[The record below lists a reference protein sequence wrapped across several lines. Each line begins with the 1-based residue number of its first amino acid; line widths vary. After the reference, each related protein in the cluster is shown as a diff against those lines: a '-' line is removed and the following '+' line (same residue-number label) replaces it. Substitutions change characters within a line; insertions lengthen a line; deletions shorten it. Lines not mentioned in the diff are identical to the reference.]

1 MIVANLPIELIVE
14 IFKKCD
20 YVTCLKLIRVFKKKI
35 NDNKLQNK
43 IIKNKNITQKM
54 NEETTRL
61 TIYLNEIKKQEK
73 KELLSIK
80 RYHRNRFLDNLILK
94 VERNLELMNL
104 QLFEN
109 CLVINN
115 KYNTY
120 NTISI
125 EELIHIYEYR
135 LENIKK
141 NRIFFRVQ
149 DAILLFHQT
158 CFSEKY
164 NVLMED
170 FLIDSAVIFTD
181 IMFKSHVDNCIC
193 HNIHNWC
200 SGKYCDGCKNCEALY
215 PSLNCLNIKQKET
228 KIFYNQHQ

>member
-1 MIVANLPIELIVE
+1 MILINLPIELIFE
-14 IFKKCD
+14 IFKKCE
-20 YVTCLKLIRVFKKKI
+20 YVTCLKLIQVFEKKI

-43 IIKNKNITQKM
+43 IIKNKSITQKI
-54 NEETTRL
+54 NEEITRL
-61 TIYLNEIKKQEK
+61 IIYLNEIKKQEK

-120 NTISI
+120 DTISI

-170 FLIDSAVIFTD
+170 FLIDSVVIFTD

-228 KIFYNQHQ
+228 KIFYIQNQ

>member
-1 MIVANLPIELIVE
+1 MIVANFPIEIIFE

-20 YVTCLKLIRVFKKKI
+20 YITCLKLIKVFQKKI
-35 NDNKLQNK
+35 YDNKVQIININGKNTKEKIVDQTLQ
-43 IIKNKNITQKM
+43 IKM
-54 NEETTRL
+54 
-61 TIYLNEIKKQEK
+61 YLNEIKKQEK
-73 KELLSIK
+73 KQLFEIK
-80 RYHRNRFLDNLILK
+80 SYHRNRFLDNLILK
-94 VERNLELMNL
+94 IERNLYYMNL

-109 CLVINN
+109 CLVINHKN
-115 KYNTY
+115 NTY
-120 NTISI
+120 QTISI
-125 EELIHIYEYR
+125 EDLINVYEYR

-149 DAILLFHQT
+149 DAISLFYQT
-158 CFSEKY
+158 CYSEKY

-170 FLIDSAVIFTD
+170 FLIESAAIFTD

-200 SGKYCDGCKNCEALY
+200 SGKYCEGCKNCKALY
-215 PSLNCLNIKQKET
+215 PSLNCLNIKQGET

>member
-1 MIVANLPIELIVE
+1 MIVANFPIEIIFE

-20 YVTCLKLIRVFKKKI
+20 YVTCLKLIKVFKKKI
-35 NDNKLQNK
+35 YDNKLQ
-43 IIKNKNITQKM
+43 IKNITLGNI
-54 NEETTRL
+54 NEKIVRQTHQL
-61 TIYLNEIKKQEK
+61 KIYLNEIKKQETI
-73 KELLSIK
+73 ELRLIK
-80 RYHRNRFLDNLILK
+80 SYHRNRFLDNLILK
-94 VERNLELMNL
+94 IERNLEYMNL

-109 CLVINN
+109 CLVVNN

-120 NTISI
+120 ETISI
-125 EELIHIYEYR
+125 DEIMNIYEYR

-170 FLIDSAVIFTD
+170 FLIESAAIFTN

-200 SGKYCDGCKNCEALY
+200 SGKYCSGCENCKALY
-215 PSLNCLNIKQKET
+215 PSINCLNIKEKET

>member
-1 MIVANLPIELIVE
+1 MIVANFPIEIIFE
-14 IFKKCD
+14 IFKKCN
-20 YVTCLKLIRVFKKKI
+20 YVTCLKLIKVFEKKI
-35 NDNKLQNK
+35 YDNKLQYTIIKDDTIKEK
-43 IIKNKNITQKM
+43 IIQQTNQIK
-54 NEETTRL
+54 
-61 TIYLNEIKKQEK
+61 IYLNEIKKHEK
-73 KELLSIK
+73 NHLHAIK
-80 RYHRNRFLDNLILK
+80 SYHRNRFLDNLILK
-94 VERNLELMNL
+94 IERNLDLMDL

-109 CLVINN
+109 CIVINN
-115 KYNTY
+115 KDNTY

-135 LENIKK
+135 LENINK

-170 FLIDSAVIFTD
+170 YIIDSEVIFTD

-200 SGKYCDGCKNCEALY
+200 SGKYCDGCENCRALY
-215 PSLNCLNIKQKET
+215 PSINCLNIKQKET
-228 KIFYNQHQ
+228 KIFYN